1 MQRSLIFALLLV
13 LVIVVFALQNSDPIS
28 VKLFFWDIQS
38 SKALI
43 ITSILF
49 IGAILGVL
57 FSLPSIFKKREKIE
71 ELETQLSNKKKEE

>member
-13 LVIVVFALQNSDPIS
+13 LIIVVFALQNSDPIS
-28 VKLFFWDIQS
+28 VKLFFWDIES

-49 IGAILGVL
+49 IGALLGVL
-57 FSLPSIFKKREKIE
+57 FSLPSIIKKRDKIE
-71 ELETQLSNKKKEE
+71 ELEKQLPKKKEE